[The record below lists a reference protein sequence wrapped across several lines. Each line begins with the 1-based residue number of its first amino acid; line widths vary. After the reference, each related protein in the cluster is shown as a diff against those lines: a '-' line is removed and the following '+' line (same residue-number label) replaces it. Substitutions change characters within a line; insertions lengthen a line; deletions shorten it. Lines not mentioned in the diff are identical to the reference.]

1 VGARGE
7 NVTQHIENLRAAK
20 VTTPSDREIVITR
33 DFDAPRVVVFD
44 AWTKPEHVARWWDPS
59 RAPLAVCEIDL
70 RPNGAFR
77 FVNSGPDGIQHPFA
91 GTYREI
97 DPPERLVFT
106 ARTSPSG
113 AESVGTLVFSEHDGR
128 TTLTMTIACASRAD
142 RDALLQ
148 MRVDIGTTR
157 TLDNLDAYLG
167 TVGSTSRRE
176 RSAQATD

>member
-1 VGARGE
+1 VG
-7 NVTQHIENLRAAK
+7 ENLRGAK

-33 DFDAPRVVVFD
+33 EFDAPRAVVFD
-44 AWTKPEHVARWWDPS
+44 AWTKAEHIGRWWDPS

-70 RPNGAFR
+70 RPNGTFR
-77 FVNSGPDGIQHPFA
+77 FVTSGPDGMKHPFA

-97 DPPERLVFT
+97 EPPGRLVFT

-113 AESVGTLVFSEHDGR
+113 AESVGTLVFSDHEGG
-128 TTLTMTIACASRAD
+128 TMLTMTIACASRAD

-148 MRVDIGTTR
+148 MRVDVGTTR
-157 TLDNLDAYLG
+157 TLDNLDAYLR
-167 TVGSTSRRE
+167 TDRSTSQRE